1 MTWTW
6 RPLTRLRYLDSSSC
20 LDKSIVSQLNIL
32 VQYKCN
38 QLPSRRASSASRRDL
53 VGDGR
58 SPLKITLSHTWG
70 SDTNEVIFEDL
81 KNGTS
86 KHIAGHETI

>member
-38 QLPSRRASSASRRDL
+38 QHPFETSECGFPQALGWRRSKPSQDNTIAYMG
-53 VGDGR
+53 VG
-58 SPLKITLSHTWG
+58 H
-70 SDTNEVIFEDL
+70 
-81 KNGTS
+81 
-86 KHIAGHETI
+86 